1 MLTRSLVVA
10 RIIDGKRLGAEIE
23 EELKSRVSRMV
34 SSSRAPHLVV
44 VIVGDDPASHVYV
57 RNKERACKRIG
68 IRSTR
73 YDLPGDSAQ
82 DDLVSLIQ
90 KLNDDQDVDGIL
102 VQSPLPSSFDEIG
115 ITEMIRPDKDVDG
128 FHPINLGRIV
138 TGKTDGMLPC
148 TPSGIMRMLE
158 STGESLAGKKAL
170 VIGRSRIVGMPAALL
185 LAQRGIDATVTIAHS
200 RSKDLELLCR
210 DSDVLIAAV
219 GRPGMVPREWVKDG
233 AIVVDVGIN
242 RVESEG
248 GSKLIGDV
256 EEGASEYAK
265 WITPVPGGVGPMTIS
280 MLMTNTVR
288 AAESRLS

>member
-10 RIIDGKRLGAEIE
+10 SIIDGKRLGAEIE

-73 YDLPGDSAQ
+73 YDLPGDSVQ

-90 KLNDDQDVDGIL
+90 ELNDDQDVDGIL

-210 DSDVLIAAV
+210 DSDILIAAV
-219 GRPGMVPREWVKDG
+219 GRPGMVPKEWVKDG

-248 GSKLIGDV
+248 GSRLIGDV

-288 AAESRLS
+288 AAENRLC

>member
-1 MLTRSLVVA
+1 VVA
-10 RIIDGKRLGAEIE
+10 SIIDGKRLGAEIE

-102 VQSPLPSSFDEIG
+102 VQSPLPSSIDEIG

-288 AAESRLS
+288 AAENRLC

>member
-10 RIIDGKRLGAEIE
+10 SIIDGKRLGAEIE

-288 AAESRLS
+288 AAENRLC

>member
-73 YDLPGDSAQ
+73 HDLPGDSVQ

-90 KLNDDQDVDGIL
+90 ELNDDQDVDGIL

-210 DSDVLIAAV
+210 DSDILIAAV
-219 GRPGMVPREWVKDG
+219 GRPGMVPREWIKDG

-256 EEGASEYAK
+256 EEGASAYAG

>member
-10 RIIDGKRLGAEIE
+10 SIIDGKRLGAEIE
-23 EELKSRVSRMV
+23 EKLKSRVSRMV

-90 KLNDDQDVDGIL
+90 ELNDDQDVDGIL

-288 AAESRLS
+288 AAENRLC

>member
-73 YDLPGDSAQ
+73 YDLPGDSVQ

-90 KLNDDQDVDGIL
+90 ELNDDQDVDGIL

-210 DSDVLIAAV
+210 DSDILIAAV
-219 GRPGMVPREWVKDG
+219 GRPGMVPREWIKDG

-256 EEGASEYAK
+256 EEGASAYAG

>member
-10 RIIDGKRLGAEIE
+10 SIIDGKRLGAEIE

-73 YDLPGDSAQ
+73 YDLPGDSVQ

-90 KLNDDQDVDGIL
+90 ELNDDQDVDGIL

-256 EEGASEYAK
+256 EEGASAYAG

>member
-73 YDLPGDSAQ
+73 YDLPGDSVQ

-90 KLNDDQDVDGIL
+90 ELNDDQDVDGIL

-256 EEGASEYAK
+256 EEGASEYAR

-288 AAESRLS
+288 AAENRLC

>member
-1 MLTRSLVVA
+1 MLTRRPVTAS
-10 RIIDGKRLGAEIE
+10 IIDGKRLGAEIE
-23 EELKSRVSRMV
+23 EGLKSSVSRMV

-57 RNKERACKRIG
+57 RNKEKACRRIG

-73 YDLPGDSAQ
+73 YDLPGDSEQ
-82 DDLVSLIQ
+82 SDLISLIEE
-90 KLNDDQDVDGIL
+90 LNADEEVDGIL
-102 VQSPLPSSFDEIG
+102 VQSPLPTDFDEIG
-115 ITEMIRPDKDVDG
+115 ITEMIHPKKDVDG

-158 STGESLAGKKAL
+158 STEEKLVGKKAL
-170 VIGRSRIVGMPAALL
+170 VVGRSRIVGMPIALL

-200 RSKDLELLCR
+200 RTRGLESLCR
-210 DSDVLIAAV
+210 DSDILVAAV
-219 GRPGMVPREWVKDG
+219 GRPGMVRKEWIKQG

-242 RVESEG
+242 RVEDNG
-248 GSKLIGDV
+248 RSKLVGDV
-256 EEGASEYAK
+256 QEGASEYAK

-280 MLMTNTVR
+280 MLMMNKVK
-288 AAESRLS
+288 AAESRLY

>member
-1 MLTRSLVVA
+1 MLTRRPVTAS
-10 RIIDGKRLGAEIE
+10 IIDGKRLGAEIE
-23 EELKSRVSRMV
+23 EGLKSSVSRMV

-57 RNKERACKRIG
+57 RNKEKACRRIG

-73 YDLPGDSAQ
+73 YDLPGDSEQ
-82 DDLVSLIQ
+82 SDLISLIEE
-90 KLNDDQDVDGIL
+90 LNADDEVDGIL
-102 VQSPLPSSFDEIG
+102 VLSPLPTDFDEIG
-115 ITEMIRPDKDVDG
+115 ITEMIHPKKDVDG

-158 STGESLAGKKAL
+158 STEEKLVGKKAL
-170 VIGRSRIVGMPAALL
+170 VVGRSRIVGMPIALL

-200 RSKDLELLCR
+200 RTRGLESLCR
-210 DSDVLIAAV
+210 DSDILVAAV
-219 GRPGMVPREWVKDG
+219 GRPGMVRKEWIKQG

-242 RVESEG
+242 RVEDNG
-248 GSKLIGDV
+248 RSKLVGDV
-256 EEGASEYAK
+256 QEGASEYAK

-280 MLMTNTVR
+280 MLMMNTVK
-288 AAESRLS
+288 AAESRLY

>member
-10 RIIDGKRLGAEIE
+10 SIIDGKRLGAEIE

-90 KLNDDQDVDGIL
+90 KLNDNQDVDGIL

-288 AAESRLS
+288 AAENRLC

>member
-73 YDLPGDSAQ
+73 YDLPGDSVQ

-90 KLNDDQDVDGIL
+90 ELNDDQDVDGIL

-200 RSKDLELLCR
+200 RSKELELLCR

-242 RVESEG
+242 RVKSEG

-256 EEGASEYAK
+256 DEGASEYAK

-288 AAESRLS
+288 AAESRLC

>member
-1 MLTRSLVVA
+1 MVA

-73 YDLPGDSAQ
+73 YDLPGDSVQ

-90 KLNDDQDVDGIL
+90 ELNDDQDVDGIL

-288 AAESRLS
+288 AAENRLC